1 MQYIG
6 VRWRSSGFRRAPGN
20 TDVRELA
27 GQGPVPGQ
35 ILGRYRLEA
44 LLGQGASAAVYRAS
58 NPTTNELVALRVMA
72 QGAVAD
78 PLFSARFQHAA
89 AAAAALRHPHILP
102 ILDFGEDRNVAYI
115 VRPYASAGSFR
126 SQLGT
131 PLPLDMVIRLLQPI
145 AEALDYAH
153 ANGVVH
159 GDLKPGNLLLAAPD
173 HLLLADLGTAHA
185 LAANNNLIASALGRH
200 GGTPEYLAP
209 EQALGLPPDGRT
221 DLYALAIIVYEAL
234 TGRPPFQAEEP
245 GDTARVILRRHLD
258 TAPPPPGALNP
269 SISPAVEAAV
279 LRALAKDPSERF
291 SCGGDFFA
299 ALLAGQREQSATGD
313 RVSPA
318 PTWPT
323 NNLRRP
329 VWAGWRIAVRWRN
342 EKNASTGM
350 PGYGA
355 RWRNSVAPRPP
366 RQRQIPT
373 GWCWWALIVYAAVMT
388 VLAVGNGSSALASQ
402 RTADPRAA
410 RQPAAISSPG
420 ALASPQQSAA
430 TPSTL
435 ASQIVGQPTATAVA
449 TATVPPSPSPTA
461 TVTVPMAVA
470 QLPPTAP
477 PWTPAPT
484 AGPVSPTPTATTPAL
499 VVTDRIGTEIPVN
512 FRAGPGTDYPI
523 ETTLVPGTALHATGE
538 TTLVADI
545 LWRQFRLADGRLGW
559 VRDLDVVPALP

>member
-1 MQYIG
+1 M
-6 VRWRSSGFRRAPGN
+6 
-20 TDVRELA
+20 RELA
-27 GQGPVPGQ
+27 GQGPFPGQ
-35 ILGRYRLEA
+35 ILGRFRLVT
-44 LLGQGASAAVYRAS
+44 LLGQGASAAVYLAS
-58 NPTTNELVALRVMA
+58 DPTTGELVALRVFVQDA
-72 QGAVAD
+72 AD
-78 PLFSARFQHAA
+78 PMFSARFRHAA

-102 ILDFGEDRNVAYI
+102 ILDFGEDQNIAYI
-115 VRPYASAGSFR
+115 VRPYASAGSLR
-126 SQLGT
+126 SWMGT
-131 PLPLDMVIRLLQPI
+131 PRSLPAIIRLLQPI

-269 SISPAVEAAV
+269 AVSPAVEAAL

-299 ALLAGQREQSATGD
+299 ALLAGQHEQPAGGALALHAPPRSAAG
-313 RVSPA
+313 
-318 PTWPT
+318 W
-323 NNLRRP
+323 RRP
-329 VWAGWRIAVRWRN
+329 VQAVW
-342 EKNASTGM
+342 GVV
-350 PGYGA
+350 A
-355 RWRNSVAPRPP
+355 RWRDGHTGKPSTAASTAGHDARWRTSVAFKKR
-366 RQRQIPT
+366 RQRQFPNA
-373 GWCWWALIVYAAVMT
+373 WCWWALVVYAAVMT
-388 VLAVGNGSSALASQ
+388 VLAVGGGSSALASQ
-402 RTADPRAA
+402 RATDPRTT
-410 RQPAAISSPG
+410 RPPAAISSPG
-420 ALASPQQSAA
+420 APASLQQSAA
-430 TPSTL
+430 TPS
-435 ASQIVGQPTATAVA
+435 APANQILGQPTAPAVA
-449 TATVPPSPSPTA
+449 TATTPPSPSPTA
-461 TVTVPMAVA
+461 TTMNVSTAVTR
-470 QLPPTAP
+470 LTPTAS

-484 AGPVSPTPTATTPAL
+484 AGRAPATPTVTPPAF
-499 VVTDRIGTEIPVN
+499 VATDRIGTEIPVN

-523 ETTLVPGTALHATGE
+523 VTTLTPGAALHATGE
-538 TTLVADI
+538 STLVADI
-545 LWRQFRLADGRLGW
+545 LWRQFRLTDGRLGW